1 MGTIMCTFLPPPHK
15 TTVTLEDR
23 IKALEAH
30 HQSAAHDAACDA
42 RMDALMEHGDQML
55 SMMNEFKSIL
65 DATDRIISNS
75 A

>member
-1 MGTIMCTFLPPPHK
+1 
-15 TTVTLEDR
+15 
-23 IKALEAH
+23 
-30 HQSAAHDAACDA
+30 
-42 RMDALMEHGDQML
+42 MDALMEHGDQML